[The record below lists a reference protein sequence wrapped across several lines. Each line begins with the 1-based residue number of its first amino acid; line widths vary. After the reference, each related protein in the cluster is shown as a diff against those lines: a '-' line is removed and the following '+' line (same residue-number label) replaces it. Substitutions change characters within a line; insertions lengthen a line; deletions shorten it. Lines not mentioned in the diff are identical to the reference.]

1 MSLLLPMS
9 YFFSGIILYVSVFSQ
24 NFQLFTYELC
34 HHSIINMKAEHEKM
48 SHHPM
53 PLKKVNIIANN

>member
-53 PLKKVNIIANN
+53 ALKKVNIIGNN